1 MIVSDDWGLLSSSL
15 AQVFG
20 LKAGKKAMIITDET
34 VGNLYLNEVKNHLEA
49 NTPWHISTFAMPA
62 GEKEKNIHNLQ
73 LILQAFHDEGL
84 DRSSIIFAL
93 GGGVVSDIVGF
104 AASIYM
110 RGLCYVN
117 LPTTLMAQVDAAIG
131 GKTAIDFLGD
141 KNLIGTF
148 HQPSLI
154 YANIGTLA
162 TLPQKEYISGLA
174 EVIKYGIIKDKE
186 LLDFLREHKDGILKQ
201 EKPALLHI
209 INASCNIKVDV
220 VAKDEKDAGE
230 RQLLNFGH
238 TFGHAI
244 EALLG
249 FSLPHGHC
257 VALGMVC
264 ALEYSARHLGL
275 SPVEHKQALSA
286 IDAFDLP
293 LKLPSQFSLTPQEV
307 YDKMLRDKKV
317 ADGQMSIIC
326 TEKIGSAV
334 ILKNP
339 NEEWVLKA
347 IEAIL

>member
-1 MIVSDDWGLLSSSL
+1 MVVSDDWGLLSSSL
-15 AQVFG
+15 DQVFG
-20 LKAGKKAMIITDET
+20 LKPRKKAMIITDET
-34 VGNLYLNEVKNHLEA
+34 VGNLYLYEVKNHLEA
-49 NTPWHISTFAMPA
+49 NTPWHISTFTIPA

-73 LILQAFHDEGL
+73 LILQAFHQEGL
-84 DRSSIIFAL
+84 DRSSIVFAL
-93 GGGVVSDIVGF
+93 GGGVVTDIVGF

-110 RGLCYVN
+110 RGFCYVN

-131 GKTAIDFLGD
+131 GKTAIDFLEE
-141 KNLIGTF
+141 KNLVGTF

-154 YANIGTLA
+154 YANISTLA

-174 EVIKYGIIKDKE
+174 EVIKYGIIKDRG
-186 LLDFLREHKDGILKQ
+186 LLDFLRDHKDSILKQ

-209 INASCNIKVDV
+209 INTSCDIKFDI

-230 RQLLNFGH
+230 RQFLNFGH

-257 VALGMVC
+257 VALGMAC

-275 SPVEHKQALSA
+275 SSVEYKQALSA
-286 IDAFDLP
+286 IDAFGLP
-293 LKLPSQFSLTPQEV
+293 LKLSTQFSLTPQEV

-317 ADGQMSIIC
+317 ADGQLSIIC
-326 TEKIGSAV
+326 TEGLGGAI
-334 ILKNP
+334 ILQNP
-339 NEEWVLKA
+339 NEEWVLGA